1 MSRTE
6 NVTLTNMCMIYSGT
20 KVLVQEKTDDDYS
33 GITFPGGHVEME
45 PRHIDNEL
53 TLIPYYENYE
63 VTLEWYQDLDLCKQV
78 DNIDYPYTLDRLKR
92 MYTYLSTHGDCFY
105 IEYKS
110 KLVGDITLKD
120 DEISIIICKEYQ
132 NRHIGR
138 RCVQNIIELATEKG
152 LTQVR
157 AEIYSFNLQ
166 SQKMFISLGF
176 VPFKEN
182 WYVLELV

>member
-1 MSRTE
+1 M
-6 NVTLTNMCMIYSGT
+6 
-20 KVLVQEKTDDDYS
+20 
-33 GITFPGGHVEME
+33 
-45 PRHIDNEL
+45 
-53 TLIPYYENYE
+53 
-63 VTLEWYQDLDLCKQV
+63 

-176 VPFKEN
+176 VPFKAN